1 MNRERVVIDTNV
13 LISALL
19 NPNGTPKQ
27 VVDTVIEFCILLQ
40 SESCLKELE
49 TRLAKRK
56 FQKYLS
62 TIERSMFIT
71 LLRNNSQL
79 ITVKY
84 HTEICSDPDDNKFLE
99 LSVLGQAK
107 YLITGD
113 KDLLVIREYEGI
125 EILTASQF
133 LSLTSP

>member
-1 MNRERVVIDTNV
+1 MNRERIVIDTNV

-19 NPNGTPKQ
+19 NPHGTPRQ
-27 VVDTVIEFCILLQ
+27 VFDTVIEFCILLQ
-40 SESCLKELE
+40 SEPCLTELE

-62 TIERSMFIT
+62 TLDRSMFMT

-79 ITVKY
+79 ITVK
-84 HTEICSDPDDNKFLE
+84 HSTEICSDPDDNKFLE
-99 LSVLGQAK
+99 LSVSGQAK

-113 KDLLVIREYEGI
+113 KDLLIIREYEGI
-125 EILTASQF
+125 KILTASQF
-133 LSLTSP
+133 LSLYSP